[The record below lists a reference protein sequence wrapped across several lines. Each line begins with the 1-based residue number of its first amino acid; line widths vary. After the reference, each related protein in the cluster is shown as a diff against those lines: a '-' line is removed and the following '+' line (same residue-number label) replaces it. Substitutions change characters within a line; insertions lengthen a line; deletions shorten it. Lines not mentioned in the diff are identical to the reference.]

1 MSKPNYL
8 TVFNDHFTELINDI
22 VRIFPEDT
30 DLLTMKNSFALMRK
44 TNPRLIVSV
53 FHTHVYMKY
62 HIQISQGDL
71 NFFIEKNYN
80 DDLSNNDNSSKII
93 DTINRL
99 REPIRQMN
107 ETEKNNTIKYFQ
119 NLCKLSLLYH
129 S

>member
-1 MSKPNYL
+1 MNKSSYL
-8 TVFNDHFTELINDI
+8 SAFNDHFTELIDDI
-22 VRIFPEDT
+22 VRIFPDDA

-44 TNPRLIVSV
+44 SNPRLIINV
-53 FHTHVYMKY
+53 FHSHVYTKY

-99 REPIRQMN
+99 KEPIRQMN
-107 ETEKNNTIKYFQ
+107 DSEKKNTIKYFQ